1 MKQLTRERLEKELKK
16 VREQIILLQQR
27 EKELAEEKEA
37 ADMAATMKTIEKSKI
52 PLQDIIRMI
61 REKEQENKKILEGK
75 ETTKYEEEIF

>member
-1 MKQLTRERLEKELKK
+1 MKRLTRERLEKELKK

-61 REKEQENKKILEGK
+61 REKEQENRKILEGK
-75 ETTKYEEEIF
+75 ETAKYEEEII